1 MDRSSDFP
9 QLAVDTSGGPYDG
22 FVYVVWHS
30 GVGGWNRPMIAHSE
44 DGGTTWTSPMPV
56 NQDDVSAPHWWPS
69 VSVDANGTVNV
80 VYLDRRNNPGTGLTD
95 LYLSQSTDGGY
106 SFTDTQVTDVT
117 SSWQG
122 IRTDPGFTFA
132 GDYLRGVTQG
142 TSLYTVWPDPRNGD
156 PDVYFSR
163 IDTAALAARNN
174 RR

>member
-1 MDRSSDFP
+1 
-9 QLAVDTSGGPYDG
+9 
-22 FVYVVWHS
+22 
-30 GVGGWNRPMIAHSE
+30 
-44 DGGTTWTSPMPV
+44 
-56 NQDDVSAPHWWPS
+56 
-69 VSVDANGTVNV
+69 
-80 VYLDRRNNPGTGLTD
+80 
-95 LYLSQSTDGGY
+95 
-106 SFTDTQVTDVT
+106 VTDVT